1 MTDKFYTPDEI
12 AQELKVTPQA
22 VYNWITKGKLEAV
35 KIGRIVRVPGAA
47 YERLL
52 SEGLQSM
59 KDSVTKNN
67 DVDDQPPS

>member
-1 MTDKFYTPDEI
+1 MADKFYTPDEI

-22 VYNWITKGKLEAV
+22 VYNWITKGRLEAI

-52 SEGLQSM
+52 SEGAQSM
-59 KDSVTKNN
+59 KDAQAKN
-67 DVDDQPPS
+67 DDLSE

>member
-22 VYNWITKGKLEAV
+22 VYNWITKGRLEAI

-52 SEGLQSM
+52 SEGAQSM
-59 KDSVTKNN
+59 KDSMGKNDDVTE
-67 DVDDQPPS
+67 QPPS